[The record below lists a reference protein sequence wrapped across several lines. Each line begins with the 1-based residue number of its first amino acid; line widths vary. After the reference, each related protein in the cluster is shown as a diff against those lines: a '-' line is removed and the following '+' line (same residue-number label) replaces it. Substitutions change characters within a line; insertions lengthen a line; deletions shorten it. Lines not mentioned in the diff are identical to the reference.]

1 MSKESFK
8 QFVKRQEEKLDK
20 AEKMI
25 EEVEGRWKDKIEEFE
40 MVEKSVK
47 ELKKLWEENEEET
60 RKQRYNSRASF
71 FFFSSFPLPEVPP
84 SFLERISNFLGRI
97 SNRFL
102 KEFDWKK
109 FEKRDYLGADLGL
122 FISAFLKKNIENYI
136 SSQKEKGIKEEN
148 IKPIEVHLKVK
159 EAPVRF
165 DYLGYQNPKKL
176 HLIIEGNCGDRI
188 GTKMQGGEIAVKG
201 NCEYRTGEE
210 IQGGK
215 IIVEGNCGSGTGRYM
230 QGGKMIVKGDCGGRT
245 GWEMQGGELNIKG
258 KVKSFDDDFT
268 FFLTIKAP
276 LFGEAS
282 KSGKMEIGL
291 RKEKKCGREARFRWG
306 RLRKVKIK
314 FGNIFKNRKM
324 YLTI

>member
-1 MSKESFK
+1 MPKNPFEQPIKREEPPIKEMEK
-8 QFVKRQEEKLDK
+8 KLDK
-20 AEKMI
+20 AEKMV
-25 EEVEGRWKDKIEEFE
+25 EEVEERWKDKIEKFE

-71 FFFSSFPLPEVPP
+71 FFFSSLPLPEVPP

-176 HLIIEGNCGDRI
+176 HLIIEGDCGRSV
-188 GTKMQGGEIAVKG
+188 GAEMQGGKLIVKG
-201 NCEYRTGEE
+201 DCEDLTGTRM
-210 IQGGK
+210 QGGK
-215 IIVEGNCGSGTGRYM
+215 LIVEGNCR
-230 QGGKMIVKGDCGGRT
+230 DRT
-245 GWEMQGGELNIKG
+245 GKHMQGGELVIKENCGNLTGPVMQGGELILNG
-258 KVKSFDDDFT
+258 KVKSFHPFVFT
-268 FFLTIKAP
+268 PDNQGTIVWRGIKIWEKDK
-276 LFGEAS
+276 FT
-282 KSGKMEIGL
+282 
-291 RKEKKCGREARFRWG
+291 KEGREMKKRG
-306 RLRKVKIK
+306 EIP
-314 FGNIFKNRKM
+314 IED
-324 YLTI
+324 